1 MNFNFIEQLDIVE
14 SGHKQEQIFFSELT
28 QTEILVR
35 VIVLNMPMTFRLS
48 NSSQTIDK

>member
-14 SGHKQEQIFFSELT
+14 SGREQEQIFFSELT

-35 VIVLNMPMTFRLS
+35 VIVLKMPMTFHLS
-48 NSSQTIDK
+48 NNSQTIDK